1 MRSHRL
7 VEAFLRA
14 EPRLGFPPDTHGA
27 AVGEDAPRLHGV
39 GELDLEDLA
48 DLGLEARI
56 QHRER
61 DLDAA
66 VEVAGHPVR
75 GGEQVFRV
83 LTVLEVEDPRVL
95 EVTVDDGDDADPR
108 REPGHR
114 GAQATRAAHDQVD
127 PYARLAGVVQLL
139 DQATVDQP
147 VHLRDDP
154 RGPPGP
160 SMVRLTADA
169 LDEPVAQIRGREQEV
184 VEATWARVAGE
195 EIEQR
200 GEVLAER
207 VAAGEEPEIAVD
219 ATRPHVVVPGGQVAV
234 APQAVSLLPDD
245 EARLAVGLEARAAVD
260 DVSAHLLE
268 RTGPADV
275 RFLIE
280 ARL

>member
-1 MRSHRL
+1 RFRKAGRSS
-7 VEAFLRA
+7 VPSWISATSA
-14 EPRLGFPPDTHGA
+14 V
-27 AVGEDAPRLHGV
+27 AVGRPSRSRASQRESMNSVRELKIATGVRVINWDMSTYLSRCVSGAVSETEPWQRALPGRGPTIRGLEGGRPAPGLHGI

-48 DLGLEARI
+48 DLGLEGGV

-66 VEVAGHPVR
+66 IEVAGHPVR

-95 EVTVDDGDDADPR
+95 EVAVDDGDDADPR

-160 SMVRLTADA
+160 SMVRLTAD
-169 LDEPVAQIRGREQEV
+169 
-184 VEATWARVAGE
+184 
-195 EIEQR
+195 
-200 GEVLAER
+200 
-207 VAAGEEPEIAVD
+207 
-219 ATRPHVVVPGGQVAV
+219 
-234 APQAVSLLPDD
+234 
-245 EARLAVGLEARAAVD
+245 
-260 DVSAHLLE
+260 
-268 RTGPADV
+268 
-275 RFLIE
+275 
-280 ARL
+280 